1 MGATQTG
8 DVSFVPKVWSD
19 HINAY
24 FDRKM
29 GLGSLAL
36 VDKTLEGAPGETV
49 NFPYFKAIG
58 AAQKP
63 SQDEGLEVEALQDDS
78 FSCTVYELAKAVGWK
93 DRARRKSAANKG
105 GIKDNSRQEGEAQRQ
120 IGRVIAEQVDE
131 DIITEINTMGNYSA
145 GYVATTSSET
155 STVSRILNSKIT
167 AFGDKHDDAV
177 AIAMH
182 SQDFL
187 SMMTDSTAGF
197 LKADAN
203 DPFWGRSGFQGRL
216 LTGMAVFVLDTMPA
230 VSGGINGKK
239 AWYHFIFKANPFGIY
254 MAEDLSPEMDR
265 DILHRETVVTATM
278 WLGIC
283 ALHGKVSANDKRIA
297 RGAFASALSA

>member
-1 MGATQTG
+1 MSATQSG
-8 DVSFVPKVWSD
+8 DVSFSPKVWSD
-19 HINAY
+19 HIQAY

-29 GLGSLAL
+29 GLGALAL
-36 VDKTLEGAPGETV
+36 VDKTLQNQPGDTV
-49 NFPYFKAIG
+49 NFPYFKSIG

-63 SQDEGLEVEALQDDS
+63 AQNEGLIVEALQDDS
-78 FSCTVYELAKAVGWK
+78 FSCQVYEIGKAVGWK
-93 DRARRKSAANKG
+93 DKARRVSAANPT
-105 GIKDNSRQEGEAQRQ
+105 GIKDNSKQEKEAQDQ
-120 IGRVIAEQVDE
+120 IARVLAEQVDA
-131 DIITEINTMGNYSA
+131 DLITEMNTSGNYEA
-145 GYVATTSSET
+145 GYVATADTET
-155 STVSRILNSKIT
+155 ANINRILESKIT

-187 SMMTDSTAGF
+187 NMMKDSTAGF

-203 DPFWGRSGFQGRL
+203 DPFWGRAGFQGRL
-216 LTGMAVFVLDTMPA
+216 LGMALFTLDTMPE
-230 VSGGINGKK
+230 VSGGIASKK
-239 AWYHFIFKANPFGIY
+239 AYQHFIFKPNPYGIY
-254 MAEDLSPEMDR
+254 IAEDLSPEKDR

-297 RGAFASALSA
+297 RGAFVTTLSA